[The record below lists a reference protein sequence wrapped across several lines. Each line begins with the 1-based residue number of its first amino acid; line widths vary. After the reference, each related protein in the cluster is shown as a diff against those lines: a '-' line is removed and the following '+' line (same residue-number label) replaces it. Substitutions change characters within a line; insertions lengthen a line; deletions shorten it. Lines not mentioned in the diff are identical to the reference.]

1 MNSDGADIDGAQFIG
16 SPNCDKRPDG
26 TEISLL
32 VIHNISLPPGQY
44 GGEWIE
50 DLFLNRL
57 NPQADPYFST
67 ICDLKVSTHLLI
79 RRDGAVIQFVP
90 FSQRAWHAGESTFL
104 GRSACNDFSIG
115 VELEGCD
122 DQPYSEPQYQTLVRV
137 TREIQSR
144 YPAISSAN
152 IVGHCDIASKRKT
165 DPGPAFRW
173 RYYRELLAESV

>member
-1 MNSDGADIDGAQFIG
+1 MSCDRADIGDAKFIG

-44 GGEWIE
+44 GGKWIE

-57 NPQADPYFST
+57 DPQADPYFLT
-67 ICDLKVSTHLLI
+67 ICNLKVSTHLLI
-79 RRDGAVIQFVP
+79 RRDGSLVQFVP

-115 VELEGCD
+115 IELEGCD
-122 DQPYSEPQYQTLVRV
+122 DQPYSELQYQTLVRV
-137 TREIQSR
+137 TREIQLR

-152 IVGHCDIASKRKT
+152 IVGHCDIASERKT
-165 DPGPAFRW
+165 DPGPAFKW
-173 RYYRELLAESV
+173 LHYRKLLAESL